1 MQVFLFNE
9 ILLKRGREIYFS
21 SQKCTPK
28 CKCNSIFSNKKGNI
42 NAPQQSLKQKIKKRS
57 REHLT

>member
-9 ILLKRGREIYFS
+9 ILPKRGREIYFS

-28 CKCNSIFSNKKGNI
+28 CKCNSIFSNEKWNI
-42 NAPQQSLKQKIKKRS
+42 NAPQTIFKENKK
-57 REHLT
+57 